1 MMIAALTLLGLA
13 IIIVTVV
20 QTCLLEAMRLRAR
33 SSDLQRL
40 FEDSVESRLGRNSTT
55 EKRALA
61 FSFWKHSLLVVM
73 GVLTTG
79 AVGLG
84 WEAAVWAL
92 GIMLVT
98 AYLVPQAIY
107 RRSSGEW
114 LVLIWPL
121 LALMH
126 FLMRP
131 VIALFTT
138 LRSIAELTEDEEE
151 VPDEERESEEIE
163 ALIEA
168 GAEEGLIEESNR
180 ELVRTVLEFGDKTV
194 RQVMTPRPAIIAI
207 QEDKSLE
214 DLRQLV
220 TNHRFSRI
228 PVYSKAPTDIHG
240 FVHVRDMWEVPE
252 PQRAKRRVK
261 EFVRD
266 IAQVPEQKAAG
277 ELVRQMQQTGQNMV
291 IAIDEYG
298 ELAGLVTI
306 EDLIEEMLGGEIRD
320 EHEPQRDYQQDSS
333 GGYLVSGSYDL
344 DRLEELVGYEPGE
357 EVEATT
363 IGGLATEWAGRVPR
377 KGECL
382 ERDGLRI
389 EILESSDL
397 RVDRVRLSRVELEK
411 SEDHGEA
418 KP

>member
-1 MMIAALTLLGLA
+1 MMAAALALLGLA
-13 IIIVTVV
+13 IVIVTVV

-33 SSDLQRL
+33 SSELQRL
-40 FEDSVESRLGRNSTT
+40 FEDQIESRIGQRANT

-73 GVLTTG
+73 GVVTT
-79 AVGLG
+79 AAAGLG
-84 WEAAVWAL
+84 WEALLWAL
-92 GIMLVT
+92 GTMLVT
-98 AYLVPQAIY
+98 AYLLPQAIY

-114 LVLIWPL
+114 LTLIWPL
-121 LALMH
+121 LALLY

-131 VIALFTT
+131 LIALFSA
-138 LRSIAELTEDEEE
+138 LRSIAELTEDEEQM
-151 VPDEERESEEIE
+151 PDEERESEEIE

-194 RQVMTPRPAIIAI
+194 REVMTPRPAIIAI

-220 TNHRFSRI
+220 INHRFSRI
-228 PVYSKAPTDIHG
+228 PVYVKSPTDIHG

-266 IAQVPEQKAAG
+266 IWQVPEQKAAG

-291 IAIDEYG
+291 IVIDEYG
-298 ELAGLVTI
+298 ELAGLITI

-320 EHEPQRDYQQDSS
+320 EHEPQRDYEEDGQ

-357 EVEATT
+357 DVEATT

-377 KGECL
+377 KGETI

-389 EILESSDL
+389 EVLESSDL
-397 RVDRVRLSRVELEK
+397 RVDRVRLTRVEPEK

-418 KP
+418 

>member
-1 MMIAALTLLGLA
+1 MMAAALALLGLA
-13 IIIVTVV
+13 IVIVTVV

-33 SSDLQRL
+33 SSELQRL
-40 FEDSVESRLGRNSTT
+40 FEDQIESRIGQRANT

-73 GVLTTG
+73 GVVTT
-79 AVGLG
+79 AAAGLG
-84 WEAAVWAL
+84 WEALLWAL
-92 GIMLVT
+92 GTMLVT
-98 AYLVPQAIY
+98 AYLLPQAIY

-114 LVLIWPL
+114 LTLIWPL
-121 LALMH
+121 LALLY

-131 VIALFTT
+131 LIALFSA
-138 LRSIAELTEDEEE
+138 LRSIAELTEDEEQM
-151 VPDEERESEEIE
+151 PDEERESEEIE

-194 RQVMTPRPAIIAI
+194 REVMTPRPAIIAI

-220 TNHRFSRI
+220 INHRFSRI
-228 PVYSKAPTDIHG
+228 PVYVKSPTDIHG

-266 IAQVPEQKAAG
+266 IGQVPEQKAAG

-291 IAIDEYG
+291 IVIDEYG
-298 ELAGLVTI
+298 ELAGLITI

-320 EHEPQRDYQQDSS
+320 EHEPQRDYEEDGQ

-357 EVEATT
+357 DVEATT

-377 KGECL
+377 KGETI

-389 EILESSDL
+389 EVLESSDL
-397 RVDRVRLSRVELEK
+397 RVDRVRLTRVEPEK

-418 KP
+418 